1 MGVLLSIGGV
11 ADAVQ
16 RSPGYLRK
24 LEREGV
30 LPAPSRL
37 VGSDRRVY
45 GPEDVERIRTVLAE
59 RRTERAGHDVGPE
72 AA

>member
-11 ADAVQ
+11 ADAVR

-24 LEREGV
+24 LERDGV
-30 LPAPSRL
+30 LPLPLRL

-45 GPEDVERIRTVLAE
+45 GPEDVERIRVVLAE
-59 RRTERAGHDVGPE
+59 RQAERAGRDTGPE
-72 AA
+72 AD